1 MNNAITKEFGGKSRV
16 FLPVIHLPEDGRLG
30 RAAVKIALDAGADGV
45 FLINQGTSTDNIT
58 RNLIPAYRKE
68 FGADL
73 WIGVN
78 PLGTSVEQFI
88 LRSGESPETR
98 IDGVW
103 SDDSGVDSLRT
114 DAYIRAKDAYLE
126 ARKNTGWKGLYF
138 GGTAFKTQRDIPAD
152 KLALVA
158 TRAASFMEVVCTS
171 GRGTG
176 IAADVPKVKAMR
188 ETIPTVPMALASGI
202 SPENVDPFLPYV
214 EAYLVATGIEKSF
227 GVLDPARTKALADKI
242 HGYRV

>member
-1 MNNAITKEFGGKSRV
+1 MSNAITNKFGKSRV
-16 FLPVIHLPEDGRLG
+16 FLPVIHLPADGRLG
-30 RAAVKIALDAGADGV
+30 MDAVRIALAAGADGV
-45 FLINQGTSTDNIT
+45 FLINQGTSVSNIVK
-58 RNLIPAYRKE
+58 NLIPAYREE

-78 PLGTSVEQFI
+78 PLGIDVENFI
-88 LRSGESPETR
+88 SLSDETPERR

-103 SDDSGVDSLRT
+103 SDDSGVDSMREDRYIAAR
-114 DAYIRAKDAYLE
+114 DAYIA
-126 ARKNTGWKGLYF
+126 ARKSTGWQGLYF
-138 GGTAFKTQRDIPAD
+138 GGTAFKTQREVPQD

-158 TRAASFMEVVCTS
+158 QRAASFMEVVCSS

-176 IAADVPKVKAMR
+176 VAADVPKVRTLR
-188 ETIPTVPMALASGI
+188 EAIPGVPMALASGI
-202 SPENVDPFLPYV
+202 TPENVDPFLPFV

-242 HGYRV
+242 HGFKG